1 MNDEYGELLLEYAEL
16 GDLDDFES
24 IVDDIWAELD
34 YDVMIDTILNYKEP
48 ELGETALMIS
58 TKKNNFPIVYY
69 LLDNGANP
77 NIKNNEGD
85 TALMYAV
92 SIPNNLDNRP
102 NFRNIR
108 MWNIAKLLLEN
119 GENGANPLIKNNEG
133 KTAYDIVVDEGIIN
147 RVKDAELLRELKK
160 YMRIHRIQALRRGNL
175 TRRKLR
181 TSMARRRLA
190 LSRFGDR
197 HGLGEDVIQMLSHMS
212 TPGRF
217 DMTRPSHIDMIEET
231 PYNM

>member
-1 MNDEYGELLLEYAEL
+1 MDEYDENGELLVDYAEFGNINAIKNL
-16 GDLDDFES
+16 IENEET
-24 IVDDIWAELD
+24 DI
-34 YDVMIDTILNYKEP
+34 NYKETLLA
-48 ELGETALMIS
+48 EFGETALMVS
-58 TKKNNFPIVYY
+58 SRENYFEIVEY
-69 LLDNGANP
+69 LLENGANP

-119 GENGANPLIKNNEG
+119 GANPLIKNNEG

-147 RVKDAELLRELKK
+147 RVKDDYLLQELKK
-160 YMRIHRIQALRRGNL
+160 YMRIYRIQALRRGNL

-181 TSMARRRLA
+181 TSMARRRSA
-190 LSRFGDR
+190 LSRLGDTY
-197 HGLGEDVIQMLSHMS
+197 GLDEDVIQMLNN
-212 TPGRF
+212 RI
-217 DMTRPSHIDMIEET
+217 TRPSHIDMIDET

>member
-1 MNDEYGELLLEYAEL
+1 MNDEEGELLLEYAEL
-16 GDLDDFES
+16 GNLHEFQK
-24 IVDDIWAELD
+24 IVVVIFIKLYETDEDIK
-34 YDVMIDTILNYKEP
+34 IDTILNYKEW

-58 TKKNNFPIVYY
+58 SRENHLSIVYY
-69 LLDNGANP
+69 LLKYGANP

-92 SIPNNLDNRP
+92 TTKNLDNRS

-108 MWNIAKLLLEN
+108 CWDIAKLLL
-119 GENGANPLIKNNEG
+119 ENGANPLIKNNEG

-147 RVKDAELLRELKK
+147 RVKDNELLQELKK
-160 YMRIHRIQALRRGNL
+160 YMRIYRIQALRRGNL

-181 TSMARRRLA
+181 TSMARRRSA
-190 LSRFGDR
+190 LSRLSDKY
-197 HGLGEDVIQMLSHMS
+197 GLGEDVIQMLNSRIS
-212 TPGRF
+212 
-217 DMTRPSHIDMIEET
+217 RPSHIDMIEET